1 MISKSAGEHTSKIY
15 NIRKRHYPP
24 KVVALAH
31 FDNNINILWKKRAV
45 VEDRPSS
52 ANLISGVEF
61 SDVAGLIIQ
70 PPTPEEAEG

>member
-15 NIRKRHYPP
+15 NIRKRHYSP

-31 FDNNINILWKKRAV
+31 FEDNINILQKKGVV

-52 ANLISGVEF
+52 TNLISGVEF
-61 SDVAGLIIQ
+61 SDDTGLIIQ
-70 PPTPEEAEG
+70 PPMPEEA